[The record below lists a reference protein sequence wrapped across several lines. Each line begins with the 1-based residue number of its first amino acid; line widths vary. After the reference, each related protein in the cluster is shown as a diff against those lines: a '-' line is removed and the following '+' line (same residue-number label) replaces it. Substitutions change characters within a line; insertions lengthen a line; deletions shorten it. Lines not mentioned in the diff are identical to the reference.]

1 MTVHTERRIDAFRRT
16 VAFELD
22 RFQVDAIEQ
31 LGSHQGVLVSAPT
44 SSGKTVVADYAIFE
58 ALEDGVKAIYTT
70 PLKALSNQKFR
81 DLKKRHGDGYVG
93 LVTGEHTINE
103 RAPVVVMTTEILRN
117 LIYDDPDR
125 LKDVRYVVL
134 DEVHYIDDY
143 PRGAVWEEVM
153 IQAPPQIH
161 FVGLS
166 ATISNYQQVADW
178 MASHRGEMGVVSV
191 TRRPTELRLWL
202 AMENRLHPLFDEQ
215 GKVVRTTWNKAQE
228 KVAAD
233 HRFDRD
239 RRRGGRR
246 FEPRGRPVESNSL
259 TRVIESLAAQQMLPA
274 IYFIFSRRGCE
285 EAMQRCAMHGLDLT
299 DTAEKARIEEFVAA
313 KMAEVVD
320 ADEANLY
327 RSLLNH
333 EMLVQ
338 GISVHHAG
346 LLPFLKELV
355 EELFQAGLVKVV
367 FATETLALGIHMPA
381 RSVVISAFTKF
392 DGRGFPSLTSGQLT
406 QLMGRAGRRGIDK
419 VGHGVILKD
428 PEVDIGVIYEAAMGE
443 DMVVESKFA
452 PNYNMALNLLR
463 NRDIQEAERLM
474 ERCFGQFQRRQAAE
488 QRRRELTNLEERL
501 VDLEKMAV
509 TPSRKERCRLEDVQ
523 QYFKDEALLHT
534 LRSRVRK
541 AKRDHY
547 HRGDSGLTADQLET
561 QRKEIAEIQHR
572 HEQSPVRRCPNI
584 RQHRAWQ
591 AEIWSLQDEIRRS
604 QEDIDAAMHDY
615 TRHLHSIIQ
624 VLEEAGFL
632 YGMKPSDKGM
642 LASRIYGENSLVL
655 SEALYQGW
663 LDHLDPT
670 ELCAVLVMLAAED
683 RGRPGRGGRG
693 RPAESGPSAR
703 NRFPS
708 LEIRELY
715 HSLRSLHYRF
725 SELEEAYG
733 EQTLRPLSRDYVDF
747 AYRWA
752 RGDPLDQIPL
762 PPMVEFGDA
771 IKAIRS
777 LYSTLR
783 QLEWAIAEDSPLRPT
798 VYSAM
803 RALERDLIR
812 RV

>member
-1 MTVHTERRIDAFRRT
+1 LSVETSTRLDAFRRT
-16 VAFELD
+16 VPFELD
-22 RFQVDAIEQ
+22 PFQVEAIRK
-31 LGSHQGVLVSAPT
+31 LGTHNGVLVSAPT

-81 DLKKRHGDGYVG
+81 DLKKRYGEGYVG
-93 LVTGEHTINE
+93 LVTGEHTINDT
-103 RAPVVVMTTEILRN
+103 APVVVMTTEILRN

-125 LKDVRYVVL
+125 LREVRYVIL

-178 MASHRGEMGVVSV
+178 MESHRGKMGVVSV
-191 TRRPTELRLWL
+191 TKRPTELRLWL
-202 AMENRLHPLFDEQ
+202 AMENRLHPLFDER
-215 GKVVRTTWNKAQE
+215 GKIVRATWNRAQDE
-228 KVAAD
+228 VAAD
-233 HRFDRD
+233 HRLE
-239 RRRGGRR
+239 RGTRVGRR
-246 FEPRGRPVESNSL
+246 FEARGRRLDSNNL
-259 TRVIESLAAQQMLPA
+259 TRVIESLDHQQMLPA

-299 DTAEKARIEEFVAA
+299 SADEKARIAEFVAG
-313 KMAEVVD
+313 KMAEVTEK
-320 ADEANLY
+320 DEATLY

-333 EMLVQ
+333 EMLAQ

-355 EELFQAGLVKVV
+355 EELFQVGLVKVV
-367 FATETLALGIHMPA
+367 FATETLSLGIHMPA

-392 DGRGFPSLTSGQLT
+392 DGHGFPSLTSGQLT
-406 QLMGRAGRRGIDK
+406 QLLGRAGRRGIDK

-463 NRDIQEAERLM
+463 DRDLAEAELLM

-488 QRRRELTNLEERL
+488 QRRLELANLEERL

-509 TPSRKERCRLEDVQ
+509 TPSRKEKCSLEDVQ
-523 QYFKDEALLHT
+523 QYFADEARLRT
-534 LRSRVRK
+534 LRNRVRR
-541 AKRDHY
+541 ARRDH
-547 HRGDSGLTADQLET
+547 HRRGDSGLTRDQLEAAR
-561 QRKEIAEIQHR
+561 QEIAEIEKR
-572 HEQSPVRRCPNI
+572 HQGSPVRRCPNL
-584 RQHRAWQ
+584 RQHRTWQ
-591 AEIWSLQDEIRRS
+591 AELWALRDEIRRGW
-604 QEDIDAAMHDY
+604 EEIDAAMHDY
-615 TRHLHSIIQ
+615 TEHLHSIIR

-632 YGMKPSDKGM
+632 YAMKPSDKGL
-642 LASRIYGENSLVL
+642 LASRIYGENGLIL

-663 LDHLDPT
+663 LDHLDPA
-670 ELCAVLVMLAAED
+670 ELCAVLVILAAED
-683 RGRPGRGGRG
+683 RGRPGRGNGR
-693 RPAESGPSAR
+693 AGPYAR
-703 NRFPS
+703 TRFPTS
-708 LEIRELY
+708 EIGELF
-715 HSLRSLHYRF
+715 HGLKSLHSRF

-733 EQTLRPLSRDYVDF
+733 EHTLRPLSRDYVDF

-762 PPMVEFGDA
+762 PQMVEFGDA

-783 QLEWAIAEDSPLRPT
+783 QLEWAISPEAPLRAT

-803 RALERDLIR
+803 RAMERDLIR